1 MFFRVSRKISHF
13 RRQKREND
21 KKYCPLNVPH
31 KQKPGTKYTMK
42 VFLYYEDNDDKS
54 LHKTLKITLPKSWKS
69 GPTSKLLEQ
78 FVESYNSSEQ
88 GSKHALVV
96 EDLHLATQ
104 SNDEDKKNNVIQY
117 NLLPSDA
124 IITEV
129 IDDRDA
135 VYIRHGA
142 SKTLADIRIEKQRE
156 QERKKE
162 ELEKTVACVHFGCNN
177 RFDPTLATRPK
188 CCYHKS
194 PPVFHETAKFWSCCP
209 QKKAYDWEEFQS
221 IPGCENGFCTDVK
234 EENASSK
241 SFLGGMD
248 LRESTEVTKL
258 KSIDDFNAAQAAG
271 GSQAAPVLDR
281 LKKVFEEIGIEKELF
296 EQVLDGIRKDI
307 GDAGDEAT
315 ILNLTTESLGAKLK
329 ASMKAI
335 VVDQLRIK

>member
-1 MFFRVSRKISHF
+1 
-13 RRQKREND
+13 
-21 KKYCPLNVPH
+21 
-31 KQKPGTKYTMK
+31 MK

-69 GPTSKLLEQ
+69 GPISKLLDQ

-88 GSKHALVV
+88 GSKHTLVA

-104 SNDEDKKNNVIQY
+104 STDEDKNDDEIRFS
-117 NLLPSDA
+117 LLPCDA
-124 IITEV
+124 IFTEV
-129 IDDRDA
+129 IDDREA

-142 SKTLADIRIEKQRE
+142 SKTIAEIKQEKQTE
-156 QERKKE
+156 EARKKE
-162 ELEKTVACVHFGCNN
+162 ELAKTVPCVHFGCKN
-177 RFDPTLATRPK
+177 RFDPTSSVRPV
-188 CCYHKS
+188 CTYHKS

-209 QKKAYDWEEFQS
+209 HKKAYDWEEFQS
-221 IPGCENGFCTDVK
+221 IPGCKRGFCTDVK

-258 KSIDDFNAAQAAG
+258 KSIDDFNASQAAG
-271 GSQAAPVLDR
+271 GSEAAPVLER

-296 EQVLDGIRKDI
+296 EQVLDGIKKEV
-307 GDAGDEAT
+307 GDAEDEAT

-329 ASMKAI
+329 TAMKAI
-335 VVDQLRIK
+335 AVDHLRIK